1 MYKIYVDNELFC
13 DSSIN
18 ELVVMNPV
26 VTLEANTAGQFTFT
40 IPVTHPYYDS
50 INRLTSVVKV
60 YRENKMVFRGFV
72 SGDEKDLWNNRSI
85 TCEGDLSYLN
95 DSILRPHKWQ
105 RETVSS
111 LLTAYIDGIHH
122 NPPRIDDFDGHNDQ
136 VEERKKFSIGVVT
149 VTDPNDY
156 IYCFTNM
163 NNTMTEI
170 KEDLIDDLGGYLR
183 VRYSSCQDLFSLVP
197 FQVRTVHNNRAYAG
211 LFNLKPNTAYT
222 ISLESPSGTGSTV
235 YFNSLDRSV
244 EGQGGTQTIT
254 TDSTGIVWVWILEGR
269 TATDNYLNGTYPI
282 HLVEGTEAYG
292 KTYLDYISE
301 EDFPIANQIIE
312 LGVNLINYKSNIDD
326 IDLCTRVIP
335 LGALLKEQTI
345 EGLDTRLT
353 IFGQPVS
360 STHLHTT
367 DDYLESTSAVNNFGI
382 ITKTVT
388 FDDVTTPSKLATKGN
403 KYLSQNQFENL
414 VIEVSAVDLG
424 LIDSDVDTWDLLQKI
439 RVKSEVHGLDAYFP
453 LTKMVLNL
461 ANPENDTFT
470 LGTKSKL
477 KTSLTAKTS
486 EASEATKRLVDSMN
500 QPAWLA
506 QAQQNALNMLLDETQ
521 GGHVV
526 LEYHMDNNN
535 QPEYVEAISVC
546 NATTIESSTKRW
558 RWSQNGFGYM
568 ERSNTS
574 SSWGTL
580 KTAMTADGKIN
591 ADRILAGV
599 ITGREINNGN
609 GTFHVHENGAVTASD
624 MSITGGNIDISA
636 ERYDQAKIMTHYQY
650 GVSSI
655 NYKSA
660 LTPQGLYV
668 MDDGNFS
675 SDGTSFVHA
684 GYFAVVG
691 SAPGIEIVNLHGGY
705 NGYRGMLTL
714 KNTSNEEHIT
724 ITEQEIAAYS
734 DHYEQSYSRISS
746 SYIHTD
752 GDLSVAGTKS
762 RVVKTPHYGQVLL
775 NAYETPKPTFADEG
789 HGKLDEKGVCYI
801 YLDDVF
807 LETID
812 QTHRYRVFLTKY
824 SQGDIWVSEISKE
837 YFMVSGTPDMEFD
850 WKIDCIQRDYN
861 NYHMEKFE
869 DKENEEIVDY
879 NTEADKYLKQYER
892 EVLTDESN
900 Y

>member
-40 IPVTHPYYDS
+40 IPVTHPYYNN
-50 INRLTSVVKV
+50 INRLTSVVEV

-72 SGDEKDLWNNRSI
+72 SGDEKDLWNNRTI

-95 DSILRPHKWQ
+95 DSILRPWKWQ
-105 RETVSS
+105 GETVLS
-111 LLTAYIDGIHH
+111 LISAYIYGYW
-122 NPPRIDDFDGHNDQ
+122 NGRVYFDGHNDH
-136 VEERKKFSIGVVT
+136 VEPRKRFEIGTVT

-163 NNTMTEI
+163 NSTMQEI
-170 KEDLIDDLGGYLR
+170 KEDLVDDLGGYIR
-183 VRYSSCQDLFSLVP
+183 VRRQ
-197 FQVRTVHNNRAYAG
+197 NN
-211 LFNLKPNTAYT
+211 L
-222 ISLESPSGTGSTV
+222 
-235 YFNSLDRSV
+235 
-244 EGQGGTQTIT
+244 
-254 TDSTGIVWVWILEGR
+254 
-269 TATDNYLNGTYPI
+269 NYI
-282 HLVEGTEAYG
+282 
-292 KTYLDYISE
+292 DYIRE
-301 EDFPIANQIIE
+301 EDFPIASQIIE

-335 LGALLKEQTI
+335 LGALLEEQTI

-353 IFGQPVS
+353 IEGQPVS
-360 STHLHTT
+360 STHLHTS
-367 DDYLESTSAVNNFGI
+367 DDYLQSTSAVNNFGI

-388 FDDVTTPSKLATKGN
+388 FDDVTTASKLATKGN

-424 LIDSDVDTWDLLQKI
+424 LIDSDVDTWELLQKI

-486 EASEATKRLVDSMN
+486 EASEVTKKIVNSMN

-535 QPEYVEAISVC
+535 QPEYVEAINVC
-546 NATTIESSTKRW
+546 NAKTIDASTKRW

-568 ERSNTS
+568 ERSNID
-574 SSWGTL
+574 SSWS
-580 KTAMTADGKIN
+580 TAKIALTSDGSIN
-591 ADRILAGV
+591 ADRILTGTLRSRRIINGDNSEFQVDTDGKCTAKAIE
-599 ITGREINNGN
+599 IT
-609 GTFHVHENGAVTASD
+609 D
-624 MSITGGNIDISA
+624 GNIELARDSSVFPTKQISISGRVPQTQSEA
-636 ERYDQAKIMTHYQY
+636 
-650 GVSSI
+650 SI
-655 NYKSA
+655 RLIA
-660 LTPQGLYV
+660 
-668 MDDGNFS
+668 
-675 SDGTSFVHA
+675 
-684 GYFAVVG
+684 
-691 SAPGIEIVNLHGGY
+691 GGY
-705 NGYRGMLTL
+705 IEVRQGSNYTFIRG
-714 KNTSNEEHIT
+714 
-724 ITEQEIAAYS
+724 
-734 DHYEQSYSRISS
+734 SS
-746 SYIHTD
+746 STFQGSVTIWD
-752 GDLSVAGTKS
+752 DLTVQGTKN
-762 RVVKTPHYGQVLL
+762 RIVKTKNYGEVLL

-789 HGKLDEKGVCYI
+789 NGKLDENGICYI

-812 QTHRYRVFLTKY
+812 TTHDYRIFLTKY
-824 SQGDIWVSEISKE
+824 SQGDIWVDKVEKTW
-837 YFMVSGTPDMEFD
+837 FVVKGTPDIKFD

-861 NYHMEKFE
+861 NYHLEKFKNYKIE
-869 DKENEEIVDY
+869 DMDY
-879 NTEADKYLKQYER
+879 DSMADQYLTQYER